1 MSRSPRVDSAFGAYE
16 SRARIEPSS
25 GNPLKAVFAARSR
38 TAAVVAWMTKN
49 STELLPKVA
58 AAICAMSERCGVVAQ
73 FAKPCRSQAR
83 SA

>member
-1 MSRSPRVDSAFGAYE
+1 MDRAFGAYE

-25 GNPLKAVFAARSR
+25 GNPLNAVFAARSS

-49 STELLPKVA
+49 STELLPNVA
-58 AAICAMSERCGVVAQ
+58 AAIWAIRERCGVVLQ
-73 FAKPCRSQAR
+73 FAKPCRSQAL